1 MNRSILTKGIV
12 TLLIC
17 ILFTAAATAT
27 VSAAPD
33 EVSSSDGGNSYD
45 LVVITNPP
53 EYASNTFDRSYI
65 VQGHAAEGVKITLYW
80 HDASADVY
88 RKIYNHINYYD
99 AYGNLNTQYEEAAVN
114 VGSSNLFM
122 KNIELSYGGNNI
134 MVYAEKDGMYQIL
147 KFNVTLYNYNNIFD
161 IIRSITS

>member
-1 MNRSILTKGIV
+1 MNRRILTKGIL
-12 TLLIC
+12 TLLI
-17 ILFTAAATAT
+17 LVFTIGMGITA
-27 VSAAPD
+27 VNAAPD

-53 EYASNTFDRSYI
+53 EYTSTTFDMSYI
-65 VQGHAAEGVKITLYW
+65 VQGHASEGTRITLYW
-80 HDASADVY
+80 HDSSADVY
-88 RKIYNHINYYD
+88 RKIYNHVNYYD
-99 AYGNLNTQYEEAAVN
+99 EYGNLNTRYEEAAVT

-134 MVYAEKDGMYQIL
+134 MVYAEKDGVYQIL
-147 KFNVTLYNYNNIFD
+147 KFNVTLYNSNNIFD